1 MSTYFLEYLRKRPAS
16 VYWMCILGILLW
28 IIARHFGFDSKAPA
42 VLFVPML
49 CVLMVA
55 STNLVLR
62 KAFSAAN
69 RTVVKP
75 KYLGWV
81 FAAVDFA
88 CIVMGLRFT
97 GALYSPLWVVT
108 FVVVA
113 GETILEDRLVAT
125 LTRLVA
131 CIALFLGTLPTPI
144 ESRDWFGYA
153 LEMFVR
159 MGLLIA
165 VSSVMR
171 RLRVQAE
178 VAQSEV
184 AALRSDLAL
193 SDQRASLSREIH
205 DSIGNALAAT
215 VLRMEVMSRIR
226 EKEGDLQAAEIF
238 REEADVVRQSMQQ
251 IRDWTFL
258 NHPWSVDAAL
268 SEVLSREVSRW
279 SRRTGIPVTISGND
293 VIDKLG
299 SQQTIPVLRIVQESL
314 TNVVRHGVE
323 VDNVDICVT
332 ADTNSVTISIR
343 DDGKSAQTSVISSG
357 LGMDSMRGR
366 ATSLGGVLTTTATDL
381 GFEVLVRLPLERVL
395 NRQFAQ

>member
-1 MSTYFLEYLRKRPAS
+1 MFTYFLEFLRKRPAS

-28 IIARHFGFDSKAPA
+28 IIARHFGFDSGAPA

-49 CVLMVA
+49 CVLFVA

-62 KAFSAAN
+62 KAFSTSIRSSSKLAYA
-69 RTVVKP
+69 
-75 KYLGWV
+75 GWV
-81 FAAVDFA
+81 FAAIDFG
-88 CIVMGLRFT
+88 CIVMGLRLT

-113 GETILEDRLVAT
+113 GETILEGRLVAT

-131 CIALFLGTLPTPI
+131 CLALLLGTLPTPL
-144 ESRDWFGYA
+144 ETREWFSYA

-159 MGLLIA
+159 MGLIVA

-178 VAQSEV
+178 VAQSEL

-205 DSIGNALAAT
+205 DSIGNTLAAT
-215 VLRMEVMSRIR
+215 VLRMEVMSRLR
-226 EKEGDLQAAEIF
+226 DKEGDQQAAELF
-238 REEADVVRQSMQQ
+238 REEADAVRQSMQQ

-258 NHPWSVDAAL
+258 NHPWSVDATL

-279 SRRTGIPVTISGND
+279 SRRTGIRVHVIGTD
-293 VIDKLG
+293 VIDKLD
-299 SQQTIPVLRIVQESL
+299 SQQTIPILRIVQESL
-314 TNVVRHGVE
+314 TNAVRHGVGVE
-323 VDNVDICVT
+323 TVT
-332 ADTNSVTISIR
+332 ITISSEANSISISIR
-343 DDGKSAQTSVISSG
+343 DDGKNANSNQISAG
-357 LGMDSMRGR
+357 LGMESMRGR
-366 ATSLGGVLTTTATDL
+366 ASSLGGTLSTKATES
-381 GFEVLVRLPLERVL
+381 GYEVRINLPRERVS

>member
-16 VYWMCILGILLW
+16 VYWMCLLGVLLW
-28 IIARHFGFDSKAPA
+28 IIARNFGFDSKAPA

-49 CVLMVA
+49 CVLLVA

-62 KAFSAAN
+62 KAFSSS
-69 RTVVKP
+69 RESSVKP
-75 KYLGWV
+75 KYAGWV

-113 GETILEDRLVAT
+113 GETILEDRLVAA

-131 CIALFLGTLPTPI
+131 CIALLLGTLPTPI
-144 ESRDWFGYA
+144 ENKEWFGYA

-159 MGLLIA
+159 MGLIIA

-178 VAQSEV
+178 IAQSEV

-193 SDQRASLSREIH
+193 SDQRAALSREIH

-215 VLRMEVMSRIR
+215 VLRMEVMSRLR
-226 EKEGDLQAAEIF
+226 EKDGDRQAAEMF
-238 REEADVVRQSMQQ
+238 REEAEVVRQSMQQ

-258 NHPWSVDAAL
+258 NHPWSVDATL

-279 SRRTGIPVTISGND
+279 SRRTGIPVHIHGTD

-314 TNVVRHGVE
+314 TNVVRHGDSVGS
-323 VDNVDICVT
+323 VNICVT
-332 ADTNSVTISIR
+332 LGSNSITISIR
-343 DDGKSAQTSVISSG
+343 DDGKSAGTNQVSTG
-357 LGMDSMRGR
+357 LGMESMRGR
-366 ATSLGGVLTTTATDL
+366 ATSLGGVLSTEATDQ
-381 GFEVLVRLPLERVL
+381 GFEVLVNLPLERVL

>member
-16 VYWMCILGILLW
+16 VYWMCILGVLLW
-28 IIARHFGFDSKAPA
+28 IIARNFGFDSKAPA

-49 CVLMVA
+49 CILLVA

-62 KAFSAAN
+62 KAFSSS
-69 RTVVKP
+69 RESSVKP
-75 KYLGWV
+75 KYAGWV

-113 GETILEDRLVAT
+113 GETILEDRLVAA

-131 CIALFLGTLPTPI
+131 CIALLLGTLPTPI
-144 ESRDWFGYA
+144 ENKEWFGYA

-159 MGLLIA
+159 MGLIIA

-178 VAQSEV
+178 IAQSEV

-193 SDQRASLSREIH
+193 SDQRAALSREIH

-215 VLRMEVMSRIR
+215 VLRMEVMSRLR
-226 EKEGDLQAAEIF
+226 EKDGDRQAAEMF
-238 REEADVVRQSMQQ
+238 REEAEVVRQSMQQ

-258 NHPWSVDAAL
+258 NHPWSVDATL

-279 SRRTGIPVTISGND
+279 SRRTGIPVHIHGTD

-314 TNVVRHGVE
+314 TNVVRHGDSVGS
-323 VDNVDICVT
+323 VNICVT
-332 ADTNSVTISIR
+332 LGSNSISISIR
-343 DDGKSAQTSVISSG
+343 DDGKSAGTNQVSTG
-357 LGMDSMRGR
+357 LGMESMRGR
-366 ATSLGGVLTTTATDL
+366 ATSLGGVLSTEATDQ
-381 GFEVLVRLPLERVL
+381 GFEVLVNLPLERVL

>member
-1 MSTYFLEYLRKRPAS
+1 MSTYFLDYLRKRPAS

-28 IIARHFGFDSKAPA
+28 ILARKFGFDSKAPA
-42 VLFVPML
+42 VMFVPML
-49 CVLMVA
+49 CVLLVA

-62 KAFSAAN
+62 RALSSALGA
-69 RTVVKP
+69 TSKP
-75 KYLGWV
+75 KYAGWV

-88 CIVMGLRFT
+88 CIVMGLRLT
-97 GALYSPLWVVT
+97 GALHSPLWVVT

-113 GETILEDRLVAT
+113 GETILESRLVAA

-131 CIALFLGTLPTPI
+131 CIALLLGTLPTPLATK
-144 ESRDWFGYA
+144 EWFGYG

-159 MGLLIA
+159 MGLIIA

-193 SDQRASLSREIH
+193 SEQRATLSREIH

-215 VLRMEVMSRIR
+215 VLRMEVMSRLR
-226 EKEGDLQAAEIF
+226 EKDGDGQAAEMF
-238 REEADVVRQSMQQ
+238 REEAEVVRQSVQQ

-258 NHPWSVDAAL
+258 NHPWNVDATL

-279 SRRTGIPVTISGND
+279 SRRTGIPVHVTGFD

-299 SQQTIPVLRIVQESL
+299 PQQTIPVLRIVQECL
-314 TNVVRHGVE
+314 TNVVRHGNE
-323 VDNVDICVT
+323 VTLVHISATLGESFV
-332 ADTNSVTISIR
+332 SVAIR
-343 DDGKSAQTSVISSG
+343 DDGKCTSTNHSSTG
-357 LGMDSMRGR
+357 LGMESMRGR
-366 ATSLGGVLTTTATDL
+366 AAFLGGNLHVRASDQ
-381 GFEVLVRLPLERVL
+381 GFEVIVNVPFARML

>member
-16 VYWMCILGILLW
+16 VYWMCILGVLLW
-28 IIARHFGFDSKAPA
+28 IIARNFGFDSKAPA

-49 CVLMVA
+49 CVLLVA

-62 KAFSAAN
+62 KAFSSS
-69 RTVVKP
+69 RESSVKP
-75 KYLGWV
+75 KYAGWV

-113 GETILEDRLVAT
+113 GETILEDRLVAA

-131 CIALFLGTLPTPI
+131 CIALLLGTLPTPI
-144 ESRDWFGYA
+144 ENKEWFGYA

-159 MGLLIA
+159 MGLIIA

-178 VAQSEV
+178 IAQSEV

-193 SDQRASLSREIH
+193 SDQRAALSREIH

-215 VLRMEVMSRIR
+215 VLRMEVMSRLR
-226 EKEGDLQAAEIF
+226 EKDGDRQAAEMF
-238 REEADVVRQSMQQ
+238 REEAEVVRQSMQQ

-258 NHPWSVDAAL
+258 NHPWSVDATL

-279 SRRTGIPVTISGND
+279 SRRTGIPVHIHGTD

-314 TNVVRHGVE
+314 TNVVRHGDSVGS
-323 VDNVDICVT
+323 VNICVT
-332 ADTNSVTISIR
+332 LGSNSISISIR
-343 DDGKSAQTSVISSG
+343 DDGKSAGTNQVSTG
-357 LGMDSMRGR
+357 LGMESMRGR
-366 ATSLGGVLTTTATDL
+366 ATSLGGVLSTEATDQ
-381 GFEVLVRLPLERVL
+381 GFEVLVNLPLERVL

>member
-28 IIARHFGFDSKAPA
+28 IIARNFGFDSKAPA

-49 CVLMVA
+49 CVLLVA

-62 KAFSAAN
+62 KAFS
-69 RTVVKP
+69 TTHGSTLKP
-75 KYLGWV
+75 KYAGWV
-81 FAAVDFA
+81 FVAVDFA

-113 GETILEDRLVAT
+113 GETILENRLVAA
-125 LTRLVA
+125 LTRLIA
-131 CIALFLGTLPTPI
+131 CIALLLGTLPTPI
-144 ESRDWFGYA
+144 ETRDWFGYA

-159 MGLLIA
+159 MGLIIA

-178 VAQSEV
+178 TAQSEV

-193 SDQRASLSREIH
+193 SDQRAELSREIH

-215 VLRMEVMSRIR
+215 VLRMEVMSRLR
-226 EKEGDLQAAEIF
+226 EKDGDRQASEMF
-238 REEADVVRQSMQQ
+238 REEAEVVRQSMQQ

-258 NHPWSVDAAL
+258 NHPWSVDAML
-268 SEVLSREVSRW
+268 SDVLSREVSRW
-279 SRRTGIPVTISGND
+279 SRRTGIPVQISGSD
-293 VIDKLG
+293 VMDRLG
-299 SQQTIPVLRIVQESL
+299 AQQTIPVLRIVQEAL
-314 TNVVRHGVE
+314 TNVVRHGDGVGS
-323 VDNVDICVT
+323 VNIGVT
-332 ADTNSVTISIR
+332 LNESSVSISIR
-343 DDGKSAQTSVISSG
+343 DDGKSAVTNQASTG
-357 LGMDSMRGR
+357 LGMESMKGR
-366 ATSLGGVLTTTATDL
+366 ANSLGGVLSTEATDQ
-381 GFEVLVRLPLERVL
+381 GFEVLVSLPLERVL
-395 NRQFAQ
+395 DRQFAQ

>member
-28 IIARHFGFDSKAPA
+28 IIARNFGFDSKAPA

-49 CVLMVA
+49 CVLLVA

-62 KAFSAAN
+62 KAFSAALGSAS
-69 RTVVKP
+69 KP
-75 KYLGWV
+75 KYAGWV

-113 GETILEDRLVAT
+113 GETILEDRLVAA

-131 CIALFLGTLPTPI
+131 CIALLLGTLPTPI
-144 ESRDWFGYA
+144 ETREWFGYA

-159 MGLLIA
+159 MGLIIA

-178 VAQSEV
+178 IAQNEV

-193 SDQRASLSREIH
+193 SDQRAALSREIH

-215 VLRMEVMSRIR
+215 VLRMEVMSRLR
-226 EKEGDLQAAEIF
+226 EKDGDRHAAEMF
-238 REEADVVRQSMQQ
+238 REEADVVRHSMQQ

-258 NHPWSVDAAL
+258 NHPWSVDATL

-279 SRRTGIPVTISGND
+279 SRRTGIPVHINGTD
-293 VIDKLG
+293 VIDELG
-299 SQQTIPVLRIVQESL
+299 PQQTIPVLRIVQESL
-314 TNVVRHGVE
+314 TNVVRHGDGVGS
-323 VDNVDICVT
+323 VNVSVT
-332 ADTNSVTISIR
+332 LDTNCVTISIR
-343 DDGKSAQTSVISSG
+343 DDGKSASTDQGPTG
-357 LGMDSMRGR
+357 LGMESMRGR
-366 ATSLGGVLTTTATDL
+366 ATSLGGNLSTKATDQ
-381 GFEVLVRLPLERVL
+381 GFEVLINLPRERML

>member
-1 MSTYFLEYLRKRPAS
+1 MFSPFLDYLRKRPAS
-16 VYWMCILGILLW
+16 VYWMCIVGILLW
-28 IIARHFGFDSKAPA
+28 IIARNFGFDSKAPH
-42 VLFVPML
+42 VSFVPML
-49 CVLMVA
+49 CVLVVA
-55 STNLVLR
+55 AINLSLR
-62 KAFSAAN
+62 KAMSRASVGSEQKF
-69 RTVVKP
+69 K
-75 KYLGWV
+75 LGWI
-81 FAAVDFA
+81 FAFVDFT
-88 CIVMGLRFT
+88 CIVFGLRLT
-97 GALYSPLWVVT
+97 GALHSPLWIVT

-131 CIALFLGTLPTPI
+131 CIALLLGTLPTPI
-144 ESRDWFGYA
+144 ETKDWFGYA

-159 MGLLIA
+159 MGLIIA

-178 VAQSEV
+178 IAQSEV

-215 VLRMEVMSRIR
+215 VLRMEVMGRLR
-226 EKEGDLQAAEIF
+226 EKDGDMQGADLF

-258 NHPWSVDAAL
+258 NHPWSVDAPL

-279 SRRTGIPVTISGND
+279 SRRTGIQVQINGSSE
-293 VIDKLG
+293 IDRLG
-299 SQQTIPVLRIVQESL
+299 THQTIPVLRIVQESL
-314 TNVVRHGVE
+314 TNVVRHGV
-323 VDNVDICVT
+323 NVDIVNIT
-332 ADTNSVTISIR
+332 VKLTSNNISITIS
-343 DDGKSAQTSVISSG
+343 DNGTCASTQDGSSG
-357 LGMDSMRGR
+357 LGMESMRGR
-366 ATSLGGVLTTTATDL
+366 ANSLGGFLTTNATDK
-381 GFEVLVRLPLERVL
+381 GFAVQVDLPLERTS

>member
-1 MSTYFLEYLRKRPAS
+1 MFTPFMDYLRKRPAS
-16 VYWMCILGILLW
+16 VYWMCIVGILLW
-28 IIARHFGFDSKAPA
+28 IVARHWGFDSDGTD
-42 VLFVPML
+42 VSFIPML
-49 CVLMVA
+49 CILGVA
-55 STNLVLR
+55 ATNLSLR
-62 KAFSAAN
+62 RALSSTSRLPIQKF
-69 RTVVKP
+69 K
-75 KYLGWV
+75 LGWI
-81 FAAVDFA
+81 FAFVDFS
-88 CIVMGLRFT
+88 CIVLGLRFT

-131 CIALFLGTLPTPI
+131 CIALLIGTLPTPL
-144 ESRDWFGYA
+144 ETKDWSGYA

-159 MGLLIA
+159 MGLVIA

-178 VAQSEV
+178 IAQSEV

-193 SDQRASLSREIH
+193 SDQRAALSREIH

-215 VLRMEVMSRIR
+215 VLRMEVMGRLR
-226 EKEGDLQAAEIF
+226 EKDGDRIAADLF
-238 REEADVVRQSMQQ
+238 REEADVIRQSMQQ

-258 NHPWSVDAAL
+258 NHPWSVDAPL

-279 SRRTGIPVTISGND
+279 SRRTGIPVQINESSTFD
-293 VIDKLG
+293 YLDD
-299 SQQTIPVLRIVQESL
+299 QQRIPVLRIVQESL
-314 TNVVRHGVE
+314 TNVVRHGV
-323 VDNVDICVT
+323 NVDAVNISLCLT
-332 ADTNSVTISIR
+332 PSNISISIA
-343 DDGKSAQTSVISSG
+343 DNGTDAASQSSSSG

-366 ATSLGGVLTTTATDL
+366 ANSLGGVLKINATET
-381 GFEVLVRLPLERVL
+381 GFEVKVELPRERLS

>member
-16 VYWMCILGILLW
+16 VYWMCILGVLLW
-28 IIARHFGFDSKAPA
+28 IIARNFGFDSKAPA

-49 CVLMVA
+49 CVLLVA

-62 KAFSAAN
+62 KAFSAS
-69 RTVVKP
+69 RGSTFKP
-75 KYLGWV
+75 KYAGWV

-113 GETILEDRLVAT
+113 GETILEDRLVAA

-131 CIALFLGTLPTPI
+131 CIALLLGTLPTPI
-144 ESRDWFGYA
+144 ENREWFGYA

-159 MGLLIA
+159 MGLIIA

-178 VAQSEV
+178 IAQSEV

-193 SDQRASLSREIH
+193 SDQRAALSREIH

-215 VLRMEVMSRIR
+215 VLRMEVMSRLR
-226 EKEGDLQAAEIF
+226 EKGGDRQAAEMF

-258 NHPWSVDAAL
+258 NHPWSVDATL

-279 SRRTGIPVTISGND
+279 SRRTGIPVHINGTD
-293 VIDKLG
+293 VIDRLV

-314 TNVVRHGVE
+314 TNVVRHGDRVGS
-323 VDNVDICVT
+323 VNICVT
-332 ADTNSVTISIR
+332 LGSNSISISIR
-343 DDGKSAQTSVISSG
+343 DDGKSAVTNQGSTG
-357 LGMDSMRGR
+357 LGMESMRGR
-366 ATSLGGVLTTTATDL
+366 ATSLGGDLSTEATDQ
-381 GFEVLVRLPLERVL
+381 GFEVLVNLPLERVL